1 MSVVVIGAGLSGLS
15 AACHLIGQGHE
26 VTVVERHHAA
36 GGRGLRV
43 NQDGFTFDTG
53 PTVMTMPDLVADALR
68 AVGSDLGDALP
79 MRLLDPAYRARFTDG
94 SEIMVRHGVEAMRQE
109 IADTC
114 GSVDAAAFVDFA
126 AWLRQLYRVEMPH
139 FIDAN
144 FDTPLDLMGSPA
156 AAAKLVR
163 LGGFRRL
170 GPVIRE
176 WFQDPRLHRLFS
188 FQALYAGLSPEKAL
202 ALYAVIT
209 YMDSIEGVW
218 FPEGGMDAVPAA
230 LATAAGKAG
239 ADLRYNASVQRLSLD
254 RNGAVAGV
262 VLDDGEQIRADAVV
276 CTLDLPTAYHQ
287 LLPQLKAPRLVRSG
301 SYSPSAVVWHIGA
314 KGQPAAGTNHHNIHF
329 GDDWDGSFRALIDDK
344 TLMPD
349 PSRLVTVPTLTDPT
363 LAPSGDSVLYV
374 LEPVPNLSATI
385 DWNRERGPMRERLHD
400 FLGANGYPT
409 EVVSEQFVT
418 PVEWAEMGMH
428 EGTPFALA
436 HTFMQTGPFRPGNLE
451 RRVPGL
457 VFAGSGTVPGVG
469 VPMVLI
475 SGKLAAE
482 RVTDY
487 LPPTARRVASGTASA
502 SRSRL
507 DGIRSLARG
516 ARR

>member
-68 AVGSDLGDALP
+68 AVGSNLADALP
-79 MRLLDPAYRARFTDG
+79 MRLLDPAYRARYTDG

-144 FDTPLDLMGSPA
+144 FDSPLDLMGSPG

-176 WFQDPRLHRLFS
+176 WFTDPRLHRLFS
-188 FQALYAGLSPEKAL
+188 FQALYAGLSPERAL

-230 LATAAGKAG
+230 LATAAAKAG
-239 ADLRYNASVQRLSLD
+239 ADMRYGATVQRLSLD
-254 RNGAVAGV
+254 RGGAVAGV
-262 VLDDGEQIRADAVV
+262 VLEDGEQIRADAVV
-276 CTLDLPTAYHQ
+276 CTLDLPTAYHH
-287 LLPQLKAPRLVRSG
+287 LLPQLKPPRLVRSG

-374 LEPVPNLSATI
+374 LEPVPNLSAKI
-385 DWNRERGPMRERLHD
+385 DWDRERGPMRERLHS

-487 LPPTARRVASGTASA
+487 LPPTARRVASGTAPRT
-502 SRSRL
+502 RSRL
-507 DGIRSLARG
+507 DGIRSLATG